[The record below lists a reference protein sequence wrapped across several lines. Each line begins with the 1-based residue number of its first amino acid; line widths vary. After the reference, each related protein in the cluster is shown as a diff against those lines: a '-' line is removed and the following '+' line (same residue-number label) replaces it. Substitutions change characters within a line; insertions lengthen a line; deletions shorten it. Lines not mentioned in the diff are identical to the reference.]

1 MHLAGPTHS
10 LMRLQEHSVTAYK
23 NHICRLGSDVVVAVQ
38 VHINFIGLLLE
49 RPSRACS
56 AGGCLLTSTNSCG
69 ARLVVGRFLNVSLF
83 MIYVPILDL
92 ISDPLLPDISTE
104 LMLVALYSLVYWMLR
119 TVLCTHD
126 SMYMFFIAWLS

>member
-1 MHLAGPTHS
+1 MWLSKVCLSNASGWPDTFADAIARALSDCSQESHLQAGV
-10 LMRLQEHSVTAYK
+10 RR
-23 NHICRLGSDVVVAVQ
+23 CGCVAVR

-49 RPSRACS
+49 SRSHACS
-56 AGGCLLTSTNSCG
+56 AGRCLLTSTNSCS

-104 LMLVALYSLVYWMLR
+104 LVLVAL
-119 TVLCTHD
+119 
-126 SMYMFFIAWLS
+126 

>member
-10 LMRLQEHSVTAYK
+10 LMGLQEHSVTGSK
-23 NHICRLGSDVVVAVQ
+23 SHICRLGSNVVVAVL
-38 VHINFIGLLLE
+38 VHINLIGLLLE
-49 RPSRACS
+49 SPSPACS

-69 ARLVVGRFLNVSLF
+69 ARLVVGRVLNVSLF

-104 LMLVALYSLVYWMLR
+104 LVLVALYSLVYWMLR
-119 TVLCTHD
+119 TVVY
-126 SMYMFFIAWLS
+126 S